1 LYQNQ
6 RSSNAEGTLQQ
17 QLLNQ
22 IFSIFL
28 AHFISYYSSFI
39 PGFLVPTLH
48 EMFALSPLSCAPPIG
63 VYTIH
68 IFNICHLVY
77 FVSFW
82 LSASLYTPLPI
93 PFPMTK
99 KKKRIRISYRRIEYI
114 LWILIFHHFLPNFY
128 TFKSKKISMGIG
140 A

>member
-82 LSASLYTPLPI
+82 LSASLYTPPTPYPI
-93 PFPMTK
+93 PDDKKEKTYSYFVPKNWVYIVDINISPFPSK
-99 KKKRIRISYRRIEYI
+99 LLYI
-114 LWILIFHHFLPNFY
+114 Q
-128 TFKSKKISMGIG
+128 K
-140 A
+140 